1 MKKSYGLT
9 LNQEEMTV
17 VEQILRSGLFASKEA
32 HGVHERGF
40 YRLNDLSLVSEERL
54 EKMIYE
60 LPIFKKSFPLEGE
73 LSLELEVGIDPDTAL
88 TYIHLSLYVNQD
100 LAAHHVAFHEWEE
113 WITGVSFDLTERE
126 HLFEITPIGEQ
137 LLSQTTYH
145 VYLKEKE

>member
-32 HGVHERGF
+32 HGVYKRGF

-54 EKMIYE
+54 EKMIYK

-88 TYIHLSLYVNQD
+88 TYIHLSQINS
-100 LAAHHVAFHEWEE
+100 AGSPHF
-113 WITGVSFDLTERE
+113 
-126 HLFEITPIGEQ
+126 
-137 LLSQTTYH
+137 
-145 VYLKEKE
+145 